1 MRFLLTLLLGIVIGA
16 VGLRMIER
24 YQAKRA
30 IGVEVQPTS
39 MPGSAAAAV
48 DAAVDKTP
56 PATPAVRMVGDVQP
70 TRVPADAPTTDTAPG
85 QAGSDASKTTPTAP
99 PR

>member
-70 TRVPADAPTTDTAPG
+70 TRLPADAPTTDTVPER
-85 QAGSDASKTTPTAP
+85 AGSDASKTTPTAP